1 MYSGRGYNE
10 IKPGDEYRNVMT
22 MTETHIVIGAG
33 LFGDFNPLH
42 VNQEF
47 AQASRYE
54 GRIAHGYLTS
64 SCMAAALGM
73 IFHGTAIAYLEHTCR
88 FTAPVTAGD
97 TLSIV
102 WKITGKDDKPKH
114 NGGVVS
120 LTGRCTNQNG
130 TKVANAEAKMLVAN
144 NV

>member
-10 IKPGDEYRNVMT
+10 VTPGEEYRHVMT

-64 SCMAAALGM
+64 SYMAAALGM
-73 IFHGTAIAYLEHTCR
+73 LFHGTAIAYLEHTCR
-88 FTAPVTAGD
+88 FTAPVMAGD

-102 WKITGKDDKPKH
+102 WRIIGKDDKPRH

-120 LTGRCTNQNG
+120 LAGRCTNQNG
-130 TKVANAEAKMLVAN
+130 TEVANAEAKMLVAN
-144 NV
+144 NA